1 MTIYNILPIL
11 SIEGDEMDKN
21 KIAINFGK
29 RLRSARKMAGLSM
42 EDLAKKSGGIITKQS
57 ISKYEQGLM
66 KPSSDV
72 IIRLAEAL
80 GVKPEYFY
88 RKKSTEL
95 SNMQSRKRADLPLKT
110 LESLKQRT
118 IDFLER
124 YIELENILGISDRF
138 ENPLKGYTIE
148 SLEDVEKAA
157 SELRKAWNLGLSPIY
172 NLLELLE
179 EQGIRVYEVRNI
191 DDFDGLSARVG
202 DIRVI
207 VINKDLPTDRIRFT
221 AAHELA
227 HILCE
232 FPHNKHKEKLCHTFA
247 GAFLF
252 PKEAMEKELMRKRKQ
267 ISIWELEE
275 LKKIYGI
282 SMQAIV
288 KRANILGIVSDFYYR
303 NFQAMLKQKGWKK
316 EEPVE
321 YEGREEA
328 IRFSQL
334 LHYAVNEE
342 IVTLSRGAELANKS
356 LMDLRKEVKAAV

>member
-1 MTIYNILPIL
+1 MRKWKKKK
-11 SIEGDEMDKN
+11 SID
-21 KIAINFGK
+21 FGK
-29 RLRSARKMAGLSM
+29 RLRSARLMAGLSM
-42 EDLAKKSGGIITKQS
+42 EDLAKKAQGIVTKQS
-57 ISKYEQGLM
+57 ISKYEKGMM
-66 KPSSDV
+66 KPSSEV
-72 IIRLAEAL
+72 IIRLAKAL
-80 GVKPEYFY
+80 DVKPEYFF
-88 RKKSTEL
+88 RKKSIEL
-95 SNMQSRKRADLPLKT
+95 SNMEFRKRADIPLKT

-124 YIELENILGISDRF
+124 YIELENILGISDKF
-138 ENPLKGYTIE
+138 ENPLKDFIIE

-157 SELRKAWNLGLSPIY
+157 LELRNAWKLGLSPIS
-172 NLLELLE
+172 NLLEILE
-179 EQGIRVYEVRNI
+179 EQGIRVFEVQNI
-191 DDFDGLSARVG
+191 DDFDGLSAHVG
-202 DIRVI
+202 DIQVI
-207 VINKDLPTDRIRFT
+207 VINKDLSTDRIRFT

-232 FPHNKHKEKLCHTFA
+232 FPQNKQKEKLCHTFA

-252 PKEAMEKELMRKRKQ
+252 PKEVMEKELMKKRKQ

-288 KRANILGIVSDFYYR
+288 KRANLLGIVSDFYYR
-303 NFQAMLKQKGWKK
+303 NFQSMLKQKGWKEK
-316 EEPVE
+316 EPAD

-356 LMDLRKEVKAAV
+356 LMDLRKEVKAAI

>member
-1 MTIYNILPIL
+1 L
-11 SIEGDEMDKN
+11 SIEGDEMDKIKN
-21 KIAINFGK
+21 AINFGN

-42 EDLAKKSGGIITKQS
+42 DDLAKKSGGIITKQS

-72 IIRLAEAL
+72 VIRLAEAL
-80 GVKPEYFY
+80 DVKPEYFY
-88 RKKSTEL
+88 RKKAIEL
-95 SNMQSRKRADLPLKT
+95 SNMQFRKKADLPVKT
-110 LESLKQRT
+110 LDSLKQRT
-118 IDFLER
+118 LDFLER
-124 YIELENILGISDRF
+124 YSELESLLGISVKF
-138 ENPLKGYTIE
+138 KHPLSGITIN

-157 SELRKAWNLGLSPIY
+157 LKLRKTWKLGLSPIS

-191 DDFDGLSARVG
+191 ADFDGLSARVG

-207 VINKDLPTDRIRFT
+207 VINKDKSTDSIRFT

-227 HILCE
+227 HILCD
-232 FPHNKHKEKLCHTFA
+232 FSKNKQKEKLCHTFA

-252 PKEAMEKELMRKRKQ
+252 PKEVMEKELMRKRKQ

-288 KRANILGIVSDFYYR
+288 KRANILGIVSDFFYR
-303 NFQAMLKQKGWKK
+303 NFQSMLIQKGWNQK
-316 EEPVE
+316 EPID
-321 YEGREEA
+321 YEGREEV

-334 LHYAVNEE
+334 LHYAVSEE

-356 LMDLRKEVKAAV
+356 LMDLRKEIKAVV

>member
-1 MTIYNILPIL
+1 
-11 SIEGDEMDKN
+11 MDNN
-21 KIAINFGK
+21 KESTNFGN

-42 EDLAKKSGGIITKQS
+42 DDLAKKSGGIITKQS

-66 KPSSDV
+66 KPSSNV

-80 GVKPEYFY
+80 DVKPEYFY
-88 RKKSTEL
+88 RKKAIEL
-95 SNMQSRKRADLPLKT
+95 SNMQFRKKADLPVKT
-110 LESLKQRT
+110 LDSLKQRT
-118 IDFLER
+118 LDFLER
-124 YIELENILGISDRF
+124 YSELESLLGICVKF
-138 ENPLKGYTIE
+138 KNPLSSLNIN

-157 SELRKAWNLGLSPIY
+157 LKLRKIWKLGLSPIS

-179 EQGIRVYEVRNI
+179 EQGIRVYEVWNI

-207 VINKDLPTDRIRFT
+207 VINKDKSTDRIRFT

-227 HILCE
+227 HILCD
-232 FPHNKHKEKLCHTFA
+232 FSQNKQKEKLCHAFA
-247 GAFLF
+247 GAFLL
-252 PKEAMEKELMRKRKQ
+252 PKEAVEKELMRKRKQ

-275 LKKIYGI
+275 LKKLYGI

-288 KRANILGIVSDFYYR
+288 KRANILGIVSDFYFR
-303 NFQAMLKQKGWKK
+303 NFQSMLIQRGWKQK
-316 EEPVE
+316 EPID

-328 IRFSQL
+328 IRFNQL
-334 LHYAVNEE
+334 LHYAVSEE

-356 LMDLRKEVKAAV
+356 LVDLRKIRVLIKGGH